1 MRRHAIIGRFGP
13 LDVSPVPVSANEVS
27 TRLDLVGPDGR
38 LDYGI
43 GQALADAAAL
53 SIFPTEIGLDLLVLA
68 AHVQAADTRIS
79 RTTESQDTWTREI
92 RLVVPVSDP
101 GRWTST
107 VPLLKRTLDFLT
119 GDLWTVGFRSRPES
133 FSRIVPPRQHGL
145 ATTPYDSLALFSGGL
160 DSLIGAIDVL
170 EAGKKLLLVSH
181 AADGAT
187 SGAQSGCFDGLTR
200 NYGLPNVGRL
210 RVWMS
215 FSKGLVAD
223 VGSEDTTRG
232 RSFLFFA
239 LGIFAGTGLGQRF
252 TLRVPE
258 NGLIAVNV
266 PLDPLRLGSSST
278 RTTHPFYIGRWNELM
293 DLLEI
298 PARVENPFWN
308 MTKGEMAAACSNQQL
323 LKALV
328 PQSLSCAAATKGRW
342 QKRGIEHCGYCL
354 PCLVR
359 RAALARAWGAGNDPT
374 VYGLPDLAAQPLDT
388 RRAQGEQVRSF
399 QLAIARLRGH
409 PGLEKILIH
418 KPGILADAEDRLDDL
433 AGVYRRG
440 LEEVGSL
447 VESVQT
453 KPL

>member
-13 LDVSPVPVSANEVS
+13 LDVCPVPVAANEVS
-27 TRLDLVGPDGR
+27 TPLDLVAPDGR

-43 GQALADAAAL
+43 GQALDDAVDL
-53 SIFPTEIGLDLLVLA
+53 NVFPTEIGLDLLVLA

-101 GRWTST
+101 VRWTSAAS
-107 VPLLKRTLDFLT
+107 LLKRTLDFLT
-119 GDLWTVGFRSRPES
+119 GDLWTVGFRARPEP
-133 FSRIVPPRQHGL
+133 FGRIVAPRQQDL
-145 ATTPYDSLALFSGGL
+145 AATPYDALALFSGGL

-170 EAGKKLLLVSH
+170 EAGKRALLVSH

-187 SGAQSGCFDGLTR
+187 SGAQNDCFAGLESH
-200 NYGLPNVGRL
+200 YGSANMGRL

-215 FSKGLVAD
+215 FPEGLVAD
-223 VGSEDTTRG
+223 VQSENTTRG

-239 LGIFAGTGLGQRF
+239 LGIFAGTGLGHRF

-278 RTTHPFYIGRWNELM
+278 RTTHPFYIGRWNEIL
-293 DLLEI
+293 DHLGI
-298 PARVENPFWN
+298 PARVENPYWN

-323 LKALV
+323 LRALV
-328 PQSLSCAAATKGRW
+328 PGSLSCAAATKGRW
-342 QKRGIEHCGYCL
+342 QGRGIEHCGYCL
-354 PCLVR
+354 PCLIR
-359 RAALARAWGAGNDPT
+359 RAALVRAWGAGNDLT
-374 VYGLPDLAAQPLDT
+374 AYAIPDLAAQTLDT

-399 QLAIARLRGH
+399 QFAIARLRAH
-409 PGLEKILIH
+409 PGIEKILIH
-418 KPGILADAEDRLDDL
+418 KPGRLTDVQDHLDDL

-447 VESVQT
+447 VANVQT